1 MPKERYIGL
10 ISGTSMDALDTALVQ
25 FDPLKIIATHGEPI
39 PTELKKNLV
48 ALSTG
53 TDNSIPSMGET
64 DVALGRIFGEAV
76 LTLLEKAKVSSD
88 SIQAIGSH
96 GQTIRHMPNG
106 KHPFT
111 LQIGDPNTIAALTG
125 ITTVAD
131 FRRRDMALGGQ
142 GAPLAPAFHEF
153 LLRDQSE
160 NRLILNI
167 GGIANL
173 TFLPRD
179 PEKSTIGFD
188 TGPGNTLLDA
198 WCLMNLNKDYDDQ
211 GQWAASGRVQEKLV
225 AQLLAE
231 PYFQTPPPKSTGREY
246 FNLNWL
252 KKNLNGEKF
261 DPVDIQATLVELTAR
276 SVANCCRNFSMD
288 SGSLWLCGG
297 GARNHHLVNRLKV
310 LCKPLRVTTTEEIGI
325 HPDWLEA
332 VCFAWLAKQTLEK
345 KPGNLPSVTG
355 AKKSAIL
362 GAIYW
367 GEKFN
372 Y

>member
-10 ISGTSMDALDTALVQ
+10 ISGTSIDALDTALVQ
-25 FDPLKIIATHGEPI
+25 FDPLKIIATHEEPI

-48 ALSTG
+48 ALSIG
-53 TDNSIPSMGET
+53 TDNSILNMGET
-64 DVALGRIFGEAV
+64 DVALGRLFGKAV
-76 LTLLEKAKVSSD
+76 LKLLKKAKVFPD

-96 GQTIRHMPNG
+96 GQTIRHIPKG

-131 FRRRDMALGGQ
+131 FRRRDMALRGQ

-198 WCLMNLNKDYDDQ
+198 WCLINLNKDYDDQ
-211 GQWAASGRVQEKLV
+211 GQWAASGCVQEKLV
-225 AQLLAE
+225 AQLLAD
-231 PYFQTPPPKSTGREY
+231 PYFQTPPPKAPVANILTLIG
-246 FNLNWL
+246 L
-252 KKNLNGEKF
+252 KK
-261 DPVDIQATLVELTAR
+261 I
-276 SVANCCRNFSMD
+276 
-288 SGSLWLCGG
+288 
-297 GARNHHLVNRLKV
+297 
-310 LCKPLRVTTTEEIGI
+310 
-325 HPDWLEA
+325 
-332 VCFAWLAKQTLEK
+332 
-345 KPGNLPSVTG
+345 
-355 AKKSAIL
+355 
-362 GAIYW
+362 
-367 GEKFN
+367 
-372 Y
+372 